1 MGAKTMRKT
10 GAPSGTKKWRTTGR
24 RKHLYHVSP
33 PDQHEVKGSK
43 FPIVVVVTNK
53 TNIRKRSHAT
63 ATSIITIL
71 HYILIFLV
79 LCDVCLSTVESRM

>member
-10 GAPSGTKKWRTTGR
+10 GAPSGTKKMAYNWQTETLISR
-24 RKHLYHVSP
+24 LA
-33 PDQHEVKGSK
+33 PDQHEVDNSK
-43 FPIVVVVTNK
+43 YMIVVVVTNK
-53 TNIRKRSHAT
+53 TNNRKRSHAT

-71 HYILIFLV
+71 HYIPIFLV